1 MEIKKIP
8 AINDEFDVKLLLFT
22 AKKNFLFIIIFLAI
36 SMVLAFLYLRYT
48 YPEYETKTV
57 IQLDV
62 QNEANKFVL
71 FQEEQTT
78 ESDIANRIE
87 LLRSPVF
94 LKRALLKLPLGISYF
109 TKGTVLNYEQYNSS
123 PYKVDY
129 IVKNNSI
136 YGIPI
141 FLNFVDQKNVN
152 IGYDNNGFIF
162 DKTFSIKDT
171 ISLPE
176 AKLFIK
182 VSDYKEIKSN
192 QGLLKNEYYYVVLNN
207 PDNLVQNY
215 FKKMNIRML
224 NESAKTVEIIVK
236 ERDGIKAA
244 DIANIIARE
253 FLQYDVEIKAEGTNN
268 VIKYIDD
275 QISKKYVELYEAENR
290 LDSFKIA
297 NGISL
302 DSGKIVSAIAEKSKK
317 ESLENESFLLGNEI
331 KILKS
336 LQNELSETSSDLN
349 IYKLSAIIAG
359 SQFQGAI
366 SSLLTTIQDL
376 LLKKEQLLY
385 EVTTK
390 SGQIEAINYQIKIRK
405 KLLLESIKTIM
416 KNTETIKLEVDNKL
430 NTLDLQMSAVPQNIN
445 NLEYNKLQR
454 YYNINQTYFNEL
466 IQKRAEY
473 ELEKAGYVSKNIILE
488 QAKIPESPISPI
500 KKNIYLIALF
510 AALMLGIF
518 LIAIKYVL
526 FNEILSVNDI
536 TKYTNVP
543 VLGIVP
549 KYRDVIPVSQL
560 IVDKHPKSL
569 IAESLRSIRTN
580 LQFLNNQP
588 GSKILAFTSTI
599 SGEGKTFL
607 AINLAGIIA
616 FSGKKV
622 IVIDFDLR
630 KPKIHAGFGV
640 SNKKGIS
647 TILSKRDEVDNCI
660 NLSDIENLEFI
671 TAGPVPPN
679 PSELIF
685 SDYTVEMLNYLK
697 TKYDYIIIDN
707 PPVGLVTDGMK
718 SLSIADYP
726 IYVFK
731 TNYSKKFYIENL
743 NRLVAE
749 GQFKNLSLILNAAE
763 PIYLG
768 YSYKYKQ
775 PGNYGSSYGYGYGY
789 GFGYGFGYGYGYF
802 DEETS
807 APKKKTMKDKILIA
821 LRLKKK

>member
-22 AKKNFLFIIIFLAI
+22 AKKNFFYIIIFLVI
-36 SMVLAFLYLRYT
+36 SLVFAFLYLRYT
-48 YPEYETKTV
+48 YPEFETKTV

-62 QNEANKFVL
+62 QNEADKFVL
-71 FQEEQTT
+71 FQQEQVTAG
-78 ESDIANRIE
+78 DIANRIE

-94 LKRALLKLPLGISYF
+94 LKRALLKLPLGLSYY
-109 TKGTVLNYEQYNSS
+109 TKGTVLNYEQYKCS
-123 PYKVDY
+123 PYDVSY
-129 IVKNNSI
+129 TVKNRSI
-136 YGIPI
+136 YNIPL
-141 FLNFVDQKNVN
+141 FLNFIDQNRVN
-152 IGYDNNGFIF
+152 IGYDNNGFIY
-162 DKTFSIKDT
+162 DKTFSISDT
-171 ISLPE
+171 INLPE
-176 AKLFIK
+176 VKLFIK
-182 VSDYKEIKSN
+182 VLDFKAIKSA
-192 QGLLKNEYYYVVLNN
+192 QGVLDNDYYYFVLND
-207 PDNLVQNY
+207 PDNIAQLY
-215 FKKMNIRML
+215 YKSLNIKML
-224 NESAKTVEIIVK
+224 NEAAKTIEIVVK
-236 ERDGIKAA
+236 QREGAKAA
-244 DIANIIARE
+244 DIANIIAQE
-253 FLQYDVEIKAEGTNN
+253 FLEYDVENKAEGTNK
-268 VIKYIDD
+268 VITYIDD

-290 LDSFKIA
+290 LDSFKLA
-297 NGISL
+297 NGIKL
-302 DSGKIVSAIAEKSKK
+302 DSTDVVGVIAEKSKK
-317 ESLENESFLLGNEI
+317 ESMENESFLLGNDI

-336 LQNELSETSSDLN
+336 LQNELSENSNDLN
-349 IYKLSAIIAG
+349 IYKISAIITG

-366 SSLLTTIQDL
+366 SSLLTNLQDL

-405 KLLLESIKTIM
+405 KLLLESTKIII
-416 KNTETIKLEVDNKL
+416 KNTETIKQELDSKL
-430 NTLDLQMSAVPQNIN
+430 KGMDLQITSAAKNIN
-445 NLEYNKLQR
+445 NLEYNKLLR
-454 YYNINQTYFNEL
+454 YYTINQTYFNEL

-488 QAKIPESPISPI
+488 QAKIPENPISPI
-500 KKNIYLIALF
+500 KKNVYGIAFF
-510 AALMLGIF
+510 AALLLGII

-526 FNEILSVNDI
+526 FNEILSIQDI
-536 TKYTNVP
+536 SKYTNTP
-543 VLGIVP
+543 ILGIVP

-588 GSKILAFTSTI
+588 GSKLIAFTSTI

-647 TILSKRDEVDNCI
+647 TILSRRDEVDNCI
-660 NLSDIENLEFI
+660 NHSDIENLEFI

-685 SDYTVEMLNYLK
+685 SDYTTEMLEYLK

-743 NRLVAE
+743 NRLVGE

-807 APKKKTMKDKILIA
+807 APKKKSFTDKILIA
-821 LRLKKK
+821 LKLKKK

>member
-1 MEIKKIP
+1 MRNDKPEVYNIDLSKIDNIKEGNIILHANDIIYVTPRNRVPERILTVITPYMSLVATILGIIAIFKLQKMEIKKIP
-8 AINDEFDVKLLLFT
+8 AINDDFDVKLLLFT
-22 AKKNFLFIIIFLAI
+22 AKKNFFYIIIFLLI
-36 SMVLAFLYLRYT
+36 SLIFAFLYLRYT

-62 QNEANKFVL
+62 QNEANKVVL
-71 FQEEQTT
+71 FQQEQAT
-78 ESDIANRIE
+78 ESDISNRIE

-94 LKRALLKLPLGISYF
+94 LKRALLRLPLGVSYF
-109 TKGTVLNYEQYNSS
+109 TKGTVLNYEQYSSS
-123 PYKVDY
+123 PYELSYV
-129 IVKNNSI
+129 VKNNSI
-136 YGIPI
+136 YGVPI
-141 FLNFVDQKNVN
+141 YLNFKDQSTVN
-152 IGYDNNGFIF
+152 IGYENKGYVF
-162 DKTFSIKDT
+162 DKTFSLKDT
-171 ISLPE
+171 IVLPE

-182 VSDYKEIKSN
+182 ILDYKEVKAN
-192 QGLLKNEYYYVVLNN
+192 QGLLKNEYYYIILNN
-207 PDNLVQNY
+207 PDDLVQNY
-215 FKKMNIRML
+215 FKKLTIRML

-236 ERDGIKAA
+236 ERDGVKAA
-244 DIANIIARE
+244 DTANNIAQE

-268 VIKYIDD
+268 VIKYIDE
-275 QISKKYVELYEAENR
+275 QISKKYVELYEAENK

-297 NGISL
+297 NGISI
-302 DSGKIVSAIAEKSKK
+302 DSGQAVNIIAERSKK
-317 ESLENESFLLGNEI
+317 ESMENESFLLGNEI
-331 KILKS
+331 KILRS
-336 LQNELSETSSDLN
+336 LQNELSENSNDLN

-366 SSLLTTIQDL
+366 SSLLTTLQDL

-416 KNTETIKLEVDNKL
+416 KNTEAIKLEIDIKL
-430 NTLDLQMSAVPQNIN
+430 KKTELQNSPVSKNIN
-445 NLEYNKLQR
+445 NLEYNKLLR
-454 YYNINQTYFNEL
+454 YYNINQSYFNEL

-500 KKNIYLIALF
+500 KRNIYIIALC
-510 AALMLGIF
+510 AALFLGIL

-526 FNEILSVNDI
+526 FNEIISVNDI
-536 TKYTNVP
+536 TKYTNTP

-580 LQFLNNQP
+580 LQFINNQP
-588 GSKILAFTSTI
+588 GSKIIAFTSTI

-647 TILSKRDEVDNCI
+647 TILSKRDDIDNCV

-685 SDYTVEMLNYLK
+685 SDYT
-697 TKYDYIIIDN
+697 
-707 PPVGLVTDGMK
+707 TD
-718 SLSIADYP
+718 P
-726 IYVFK
+726 C
-731 TNYSKKFYIENL
+731 T
-743 NRLVAE
+743 
-749 GQFKNLSLILNAAE
+749 
-763 PIYLG
+763 
-768 YSYKYKQ
+768 
-775 PGNYGSSYGYGYGY
+775 
-789 GFGYGFGYGYGYF
+789 
-802 DEETS
+802 
-807 APKKKTMKDKILIA
+807 
-821 LRLKKK
+821 LR

>member
-22 AKKNFLFIIIFLAI
+22 AKKNFFFVIIFLVI
-36 SMVLAFLYLRYT
+36 SIVLAFLYLRYT

-71 FQEEQTT
+71 FQEEQAT

-94 LKRALLKLPLGISYF
+94 LKRALLKLDLGESYF
-109 TKGTVLNYEQYNSS
+109 TKGTVLNYEQYKIS
-123 PYKVDY
+123 PYDVKY
-129 IVKNNSI
+129 TVKNSSI
-136 YGIPI
+136 YGVPI
-141 FLNFVDQKNVN
+141 FLNFPDEKSVN
-152 IGYDNNGFIF
+152 IGYDNNGTIF
-162 DKTFSIKDT
+162 DKTFPLKDT
-171 ISLPE
+171 INLPE
-176 AKLFIK
+176 VKLFVKIN
-182 VSDYKEIKSN
+182 DYKEIKSN
-192 QGLLKNEYYYVVLNN
+192 QGLLKNDYYYFVLNN
-207 PDNLVQNY
+207 PDNIVQNY
-215 FKKMNIRML
+215 IKNLNIRML
-224 NESAKTVEIIVK
+224 NEAAKTVEIIVK
-236 ERDGIKAA
+236 ERDGVKAA
-244 DIANIIARE
+244 DIANIIAQE

-275 QISKKYVELYEAENR
+275 QISKKYVELYEAENK

-302 DSGKIVSAIAEKSKK
+302 DSSQVVNVITEKSRK
-317 ESLENESFLLGNEI
+317 ESMENESFLLGNEV

-336 LQNELSETSSDLN
+336 LQGELSESSNDVN

-359 SQFQGAI
+359 SQFQTAI
-366 SSLLTTIQDL
+366 ASLLTTLQDL

-405 KLLLESIKTIM
+405 RLLLESIKTIV
-416 KNTETIKLEVDNKL
+416 KNTESIKLDIDSKL
-430 NTLDLQMSAVPQNIN
+430 KTLELQMSAVPKNVN
-445 NLEYNKLQR
+445 NLEFNKLQR
-454 YYNINQTYFNEL
+454 YYSINQTYFNEL

-488 QAKIPESPISPI
+488 QAKIPENPISPI
-500 KKNIYLIALF
+500 KKNVYAIALF

-536 TKYTNVP
+536 TKYTKTP

-588 GSKILAFTSTI
+588 GSKIIAFTSTI

-647 TILSKRDEVDNCI
+647 TILSKRDEIENCI

-685 SDYTVEMLNYLK
+685 SDYTIEMLESLK

-743 NRLVAE
+743 NRLVSE
-749 GQFKNLSLILNAAE
+749 GQFNNLSLILNAAE

-775 PGNYGSSYGYGYGY
+775 PGNYSNSYGYGYGY

-802 DEETS
+802 DEETA
-807 APKKKTMKDKILIA
+807 APKKKSFKDKVLIA